1 MEYRVCPNC
10 KAYNQSG
17 ISFCIN
23 CGALLPIDKKPEKT
37 DESLTEPPVV
47 TTTHEERPT
56 SEPNVP
62 NDKETLSPG
71 SVFTLEN
78 IIFETSAYMA
88 PTPQQQQP
96 AQRANRS
103 TSEPNTKPA
112 QTPDAGA
119 TANKAADAKATS
131 PAKEPKDSP
140 MRAEF
145 EPLAGSG
152 FETAL
157 SQANDL
163 MRSLYLSIMNYV
175 FNLPYEISFGPR
187 SHHTTFEIV
196 DSKGNVAVFGSVRQP
211 TKTYIALNLK
221 PGNRGF
227 AYGKDGADLAPKE
240 ESPNK
245 LFRNVKGV
253 GHWGAGNLEVRL
265 TPKNTPNGTLPD
277 EVQEAIDDA
286 MRAAYG
292 K

>member
-1 MEYRVCPNC
+1 MDYRVCPHC
-10 KAYNQSG
+10 KAYNQRG

-23 CGALLPIDKKPEKT
+23 CGALLPLDKKPEKT
-37 DESLTEPPVV
+37 EGPIAKPPVA
-47 TTTHEERPT
+47 TATHEERPASET
-56 SEPNVP
+56 SVP
-62 NDKETLSPG
+62 NGTETLSPG
-71 SVFTLEN
+71 SVFKLEN
-78 IIFETSAYMA
+78 IVFEASAYMA
-88 PTPQQQQP
+88 PTPQPQSE
-96 AQRANRS
+96 QRTDMSAN
-103 TSEPNTKPA
+103 EPNGKSA
-112 QTPDAGA
+112 QTPSART
-119 TANKAADAKATS
+119 TANKAAGAKATS
-131 PAKEPKDSP
+131 HAKEPKDSP

-157 SQANDL
+157 SQANDS
-163 MRSLYLSIMNYV
+163 MRTLYLSIMNYV
-175 FNLPYEISFGPR
+175 FNLPYEVSFGPR
-187 SHHTTFEIV
+187 SHHTTFELV
-196 DSKGNVAVFGSVRQP
+196 NSKGIVVVFGSVRQP

-221 PGNRGF
+221 PGDKGF
-227 AYGKDGADLAPKE
+227 AYGKEGADLVPKE

-286 MRAAYG
+286 VRAAYG